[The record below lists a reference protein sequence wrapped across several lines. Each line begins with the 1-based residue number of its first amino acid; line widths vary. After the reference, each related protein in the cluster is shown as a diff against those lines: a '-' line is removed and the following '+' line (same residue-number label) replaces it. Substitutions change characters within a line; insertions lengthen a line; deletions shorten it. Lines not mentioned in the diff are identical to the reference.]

1 MSLKVYD
8 VKAVTIAAGGIPLLA
23 GFADGE
29 VVRIERGA
37 FYATKRGADGQ
48 VTRYALN
55 DKSAKIRVRLMQ
67 SSDANAVLSAF
78 HELDKASS
86 NGAGIFPFI
95 VKDRQGT
102 SKYNAARCWVAKPPE
117 VSFAGEVQI
126 REWELETDELES
138 FDGGN

>member
-8 VKAVTIAAGGIPLLA
+8 VKAVTIAAGGIPLVA
-23 GFADGE
+23 GFSDGE

-37 FYATKRGADGQ
+37 AFATKRGVDGQ
-48 VTRYALN
+48 VTRYATN
-55 DKSAKIRVRLMQ
+55 DRSAKIRVRLMQ
-67 SSDANAVLSAF
+67 SSDGNAVLSAF
-78 HELDKASS
+78 HELDKSNT
-86 NGAGIFPFI
+86 NGAGIFPFV

-117 VSFAGEVQI
+117 VSFAGEAQV
-126 REWELETDELES
+126 REWELETDDLES